1 MCVYCK
7 DAVDCDHERD
17 DCAASRGEVCAKCWH
32 ASAVV
37 EPYKPRGVFPWP
49 DQGPPRKRMPLT
61 RVDQRPTRGRRA
73 TAKRRSKRR
82 SP

>member
-7 DAVDCDHERD
+7 NAADCDHERD
-17 DCAASRGEVCAKCWH
+17 DCAASRGEVCAECGH
-32 ASAVV
+32 ASAVG
-37 EPYKPRGVFPWP
+37 ESYKPRRVFPWS
-49 DQGPPRKRMPLT
+49 DKGPPRKRKPLT
-61 RVDQRPTRGRRA
+61 RADQRPATGRGA